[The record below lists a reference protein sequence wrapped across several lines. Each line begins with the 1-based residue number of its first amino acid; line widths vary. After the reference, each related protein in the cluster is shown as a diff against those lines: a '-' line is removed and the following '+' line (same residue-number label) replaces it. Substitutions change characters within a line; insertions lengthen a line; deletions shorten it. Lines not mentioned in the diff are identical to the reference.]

1 MNKDAL
7 EKLRMDYIL
16 DLRNG
21 RYDIKFSEVMDV
33 LSSGLNDKPLL
44 NEMIKAHEK
53 RYGKIKVHTATEEES
68 KEYEEKRRQE
78 VMALEKEYEEERRR

>member
-1 MNKDAL
+1 MNYE
-7 EKLRMDYIL
+7 EKERLRMDFIL

-21 RYDIKFSEVMDV
+21 RYNVTFKDVMDM
-33 LSSGLNDKPLL
+33 LETNDKPLIVA
-44 NEMIKAHEK
+44 MVSAHEK
-53 RYGKIKVHTATEEES
+53 RYGKIKVHTATAEES